1 MKNEMKKHI
10 LFVVLCMATLSLSAQ
25 DYQHSIGGSI
35 GSLYGVSYK
44 GFIFGVEHL
53 GLQTDLDVRLE
64 STAAGTT
71 LNGFYFTEESNI
83 YTFEFNPNLLYQNII
98 ADFDEG
104 HIDWYAG
111 GGFSIGLAHDLYSYT
126 YGVEDTDTPVYGK
139 FGLNALL
146 GVEVAL
152 AAPVNIAI
160 DFRPGYGIAFN
171 DNYHFSFFDWALA
184 LSVRYRF

>member
-1 MKNEMKKHI
+1 MKKYI
-10 LFVVLCMATLSLSAQ
+10 FAVLCFATLTLSAQ
-25 DYQHSIGGSI
+25 DYTHSVGGSI

-44 GFIFGVEHL
+44 GFVFGIEHF

-64 STAAGTT
+64 STAAGTMDFDNYNT
-71 LNGFYFTEESNI
+71 FEQNL
-83 YTFEFNPNLLYQNII
+83 YTFEFNPNLLYQNLI

-111 GGFSIGLAHDLYSYT
+111 GGVSLGLAHDLYSYST
-126 YGVEDTDTPVYGK
+126 AVEATDMPVYGK

-152 AAPVNIAI
+152 EAPVNIAL
-160 DFRPGYGIAFN
+160 DFRPGYGVAFN